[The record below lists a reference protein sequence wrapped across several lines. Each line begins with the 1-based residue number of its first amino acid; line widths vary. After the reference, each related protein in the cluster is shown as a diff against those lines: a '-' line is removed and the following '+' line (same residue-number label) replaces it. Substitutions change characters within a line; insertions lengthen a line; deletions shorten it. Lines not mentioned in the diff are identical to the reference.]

1 MSRNPNLSFYNPPGP
16 GTCRPPV
23 AVHRRQVSRSRF
35 PKHLPFFSSS
45 VYATQPHHTIC
56 STELAIFPHEST
68 IRSELTTAWSCPV
81 HAGTYIPLTC
91 HAACSA
97 LGDLGIEASR
107 LSALRHPTTA
117 MNQLIRVC
125 AKGTCPSSPKAPQ
138 PTTPIL
144 TGSNQAHASHSPQL
158 SSILTTISEHKHH
171 MSDLGTGTPSAAGQ
185 FQPQQ
190 QQTTIHL

>member
-1 MSRNPNLSFYNPPGP
+1 MSPARGSASSPSFSIPISQAPPLLLVIGLRNPTTPHHLQH
-16 GTCRPPV
+16 GTCHFPPR
-23 AVHRRQVSRSRF
+23 VHDSLRANDSLV
-35 PKHLPFFSSS
+35 L
-45 VYATQPHHTIC
+45 
-56 STELAIFPHEST
+56 
-68 IRSELTTAWSCPV
+68 SCPRWDI
-81 HAGTYIPLTC
+81 HPSHMPRGLF
-91 HAACSA
+91 SLGG
-97 LGDLGIEASR
+97 LGDRGLR

-158 SSILTTISEHKHH
+158 SSILTTISEHKHY
-171 MSDLGTGTPSAAGQ
+171 MSDLGAGTPSAAGQ